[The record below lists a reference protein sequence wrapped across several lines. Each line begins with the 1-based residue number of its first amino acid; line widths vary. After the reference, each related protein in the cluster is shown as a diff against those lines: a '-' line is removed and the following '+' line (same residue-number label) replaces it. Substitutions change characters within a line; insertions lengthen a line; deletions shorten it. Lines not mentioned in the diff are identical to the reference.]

1 MTHKVHP
8 KVYRINTTKEWEAK
22 GFYEKNFAELLKEDY
37 EIRKFLKKLLRD
49 MGVARVEIERSLD
62 SLCITI
68 HSSRPGLII
77 GRGGEGVKILKQKI
91 ERLVNKNKK
100 NTEKKDKKSNI
111 RLEIKEVK
119 DPWLSASLTAQDI
132 ARQLEK
138 RLPYRKVVK
147 QALHKIAMHKE
158 VKGVRIQV
166 SGRLNGIEIARS
178 EYFQEGQLKRET
190 IRSNID
196 YGFEMARCSYGAI
209 GIKVFIYKGENF
221 N

>member
-8 KVYRINTTKEWEAK
+8 KIYRIGERKDWESK
-22 GFYEKNFAELLKEDY
+22 GFYENNFAGYLKEDH
-37 EIRKFLKKLLRD
+37 EIRKILKKFLRE
-49 MGVARVEIERSLD
+49 MSVEKMEIERSLD
-62 SLCITI
+62 EISII
-68 HSSRPGLII
+68 IYSSRPGLII
-77 GRGGEGVKILKQKI
+77 GRGGEGVKILKKKI
-91 ERLVNKNKK
+91 ENQLRSLS
-100 NTEKKDKKSNI
+100 KDKKNV

-119 DPWLSASLTAQDI
+119 DPWLSSSLVAQDI

-147 QALHKIAMHKE
+147 QAMHKIVMHKE

-190 IRSNID
+190 IRGNVD
-196 YGFEMARCSYGAI
+196 YGFEMARCPYGAI
-209 GIKVFIYKGENF
+209 GVKVFIYKGEVF
-221 N
+221 

>member
-8 KVYRINTTKEWEAK
+8 KIYRIGETKDWESK
-22 GFYEKNFAELLKEDY
+22 GFYEKNFSKLLKEDY
-37 EIRKFLKKLLRD
+37 EIRSLLRE
-49 MGVARVEIERSLD
+49 VLREVSVERIEIERSSEEVSVLIY
-62 SLCITI
+62 SA
-68 HSSRPGLII
+68 RPGLII
-77 GRGGEGVKILKQKI
+77 GRGGEGVKLLKEKLEKKI
-91 ERLVNKNKK
+91 NADNKEGKK
-100 NTEKKDKKSNI
+100 NV

-119 DPWLSASLTAQDI
+119 DPWLSASLAAQDI

-158 VKGVRIQV
+158 VEGVRIQV

-178 EYFQEGQLKRET
+178 EHFQEGKLKRET
-190 IRSNID
+190 IRGNID

-209 GIKVFIYKGENF
+209 GIKVFIYKGEVF
-221 N
+221 

>member
-8 KVYRINTTKEWEAK
+8 KIYRVAVTKDWKSK
-22 GFYEKNFAELLKEDY
+22 GFYESNFGGFLKEDY
-37 EIRKFLKKLLRD
+37 EIRKFLKGALRD
-49 MGVARVEIERSLD
+49 MSVEKVEIERAFD
-62 SLCITI
+62 EVGVVIY
-68 HSSRPGLII
+68 SSRPGLII
-77 GRGGEGVKILKQKI
+77 GRGGEGVKNLKVK
-91 ERLVNKNKK
+91 L
-100 NTEKKDKKSNI
+100 EKKLRAFSKDEKKRI

-119 DPWLSASLTAQDI
+119 DPWLSASLAAQDI

-178 EYFQEGQLKRET
+178 EYFQEGQLKRAT
-190 IRSNID
+190 IRGSID

-209 GIKVFIYKGENF
+209 GVKVFIYKGENF
-221 N
+221 

>member
-8 KVYRINTTKEWEAK
+8 KIHRIGETKDWNSK
-22 GFYEKNFAELLKEDY
+22 GFYEKDFSSFLREDY
-37 EIRKFLKKLLRD
+37 EIRKLLKKILRD
-49 MGVARVEIERSLD
+49 MGVARVEIERSMD
-62 SLCITI
+62 SATILI
-68 HSSRPGLII
+68 HSARPGLII
-77 GRGGEGVKILKQKI
+77 GRGGEGVKVLKEKI
-91 ERLVNKNKK
+91 EKVIKK
-100 NTEKKDKKSNI
+100 NLSNKTANI
-111 RLEIKEVK
+111 KLEIKEVK
-119 DPWLSASLTAQDI
+119 DPWLSASLAAQDI

-147 QALHKIAMHKE
+147 QALHKIALHKE

-178 EYFQEGQLKRET
+178 EYFQQGQLKRET

-221 N
+221 S

>member
-8 KVYRINTTKEWEAK
+8 KIHRIGVTKDWDSK
-22 GFYEKNFAELLKEDY
+22 GFYEKDFSGFLKEDY
-37 EIRKFLKKLLRD
+37 EIRKFLKKILRD
-49 MGVARVEIERSLD
+49 MSVARVEIERSLD
-62 SLCITI
+62 SVCILI

-77 GRGGEGVKILKQKI
+77 GRGGEGVKLLKEKI
-91 ERLVNKNKK
+91 EKIIKK
-100 NTEKKDKKSNI
+100 VSNDSKRSV

-147 QALHKIAMHKE
+147 QALHKIALHKE

-209 GIKVFIYKGENF
+209 GVKVFIYKGENF
-221 N
+221 S

>member
-8 KVYRINTTKEWEAK
+8 KVYRISDAKDWESK
-22 GFYEKNFAELLKEDY
+22 GFYEKDFAKFLREDY
-37 EIRKFLKKLLRD
+37 EIRSFLRKVLRE
-49 MGVARVEIERSLD
+49 MSVEKIEIERSVEE
-62 SLCITI
+62 IGVNI
-68 HSSRPGLII
+68 FSSRPGLII
-77 GRGGEGVKILKQKI
+77 GRGGEGVKILKEKL
-91 ERLVNKNKK
+91 EKRLSAISKDGGKK
-100 NTEKKDKKSNI
+100 V

-119 DPWLSASLTAQDI
+119 DPWLSASLVAQDI

-147 QALHKIAMHKE
+147 QALHKISMHKE

-178 EYFQEGQLKRET
+178 EYFQEGQLKRAT
-190 IRSNID
+190 IRGNID

-221 N
+221 

>member
-8 KVYRINTTKEWEAK
+8 KIFRIGVTKDWESK
-22 GFYEKNFAELLKEDY
+22 GFYEKDFAGLLREDY
-37 EIRKFLKKLLRD
+37 EIRTLLRKILRE
-49 MGVARVEIERSLD
+49 MSVERIEIERS
-62 SLCITI
+62 SEEVGVII

-77 GRGGEGVKILKQKI
+77 GRGGEGVKLLKTK
-91 ERLVNKNKK
+91 L
-100 NTEKKDKKSNI
+100 EKKINSLAINKEKPRRV

-119 DPWLSASLTAQDI
+119 DPWLSASLAAQDI

-147 QALHKIAMHKE
+147 QAVHKIALHKE

-190 IRSNID
+190 IRGNID
-196 YGFEMARCSYGAI
+196 YGFDMARCSYGAI

-221 N
+221 

>member
-8 KVYRINTTKEWEAK
+8 KVYRIGETKDWESK
-22 GFYEKNFAELLKEDY
+22 GFYEKNFAGLLREDY
-37 EIRKFLKKLLRD
+37 EIRKLLRNILRE
-49 MGVARVEIERSLD
+49 MSVERIEIERSLD
-62 SLCITI
+62 EVGVLI

-77 GRGGEGVKILKQKI
+77 GRGGEGVKLLKQK
-91 ERLVNKNKK
+91 L
-100 NTEKKDKKSNI
+100 EKKLNSISKDGKKRV

-119 DPWLSASLTAQDI
+119 DPWLSAALTAQDI

-147 QALHKIAMHKE
+147 QALHKVSMHKE

-178 EYFQEGQLKRET
+178 EYFQEGMLKRAT
-190 IRSNID
+190 IRGNID

-221 N
+221 

>member
-8 KVYRINTTKEWEAK
+8 KIYRAHSTKDWESK
-22 GFYEKNFAELLKEDY
+22 GFYEKDFSGFLREDY
-37 EIRKFLKKLLRD
+37 EIRKLLRSILRE
-49 MGVARVEIERSLD
+49 MSVEKIEIERS
-62 SLCITI
+62 SEEIGVI
-68 HSSRPGLII
+68 VYSSRPGLII
-77 GRGGEGVKILKQKI
+77 GRGGEGVKILKTK
-91 ERLVNKNKK
+91 L
-100 NTEKKDKKSNI
+100 EKKINSISKEKNRKI

-119 DPWLSASLTAQDI
+119 DPWLSAPLVAQDI

-147 QALHKIAMHKE
+147 QALHKVIMHKE
-158 VKGVRIQV
+158 VKGARIQV

-190 IRSNID
+190 IRGIID

-209 GIKVFIYKGENF
+209 GIKVFIYKGEDF
-221 N
+221 

>member
-8 KVYRINTTKEWEAK
+8 KIHRIGETKDWSSK
-22 GFYEKNFAELLKEDY
+22 GFYEKDFSGFLKEDY
-37 EIRKFLKKLLRD
+37 EIRKLLKKILRD
-49 MGVARVEIERSLD
+49 IGVAKIEIERSMD
-62 SLCITI
+62 SVCVLIY
-68 HSSRPGLII
+68 SSRPGLII
-77 GRGGEGVKILKQKI
+77 GRGGEGVKILKGKI
-91 ERLVNKNKK
+91 EKVI
-100 NTEKKDKKSNI
+100 KKSSNNKPSNI
-111 RLEIKEVK
+111 KLEIKEVK
-119 DPWLSASLTAQDI
+119 EPWLSASLAAQDI

-147 QALHKIAMHKE
+147 QALHKIALHKE

-178 EYFQEGQLKRET
+178 EYFQQGQLKRAT

-209 GIKVFIYKGENF
+209 GVKVFIYKGENF
-221 N
+221 S

>member
-8 KVYRINTTKEWEAK
+8 KIYRIGVTKDWESK
-22 GFYEKNFAELLKEDY
+22 GFYENDFAGLLREDY
-37 EIRKFLKKLLRD
+37 EIRTLLRKILRE
-49 MGVARVEIERSLD
+49 MSVERIEIERS
-62 SLCITI
+62 SEEVGIII

-77 GRGGEGVKILKQKI
+77 GRGGEGVKLLKVK
-91 ERLVNKNKK
+91 V
-100 NTEKKDKKSNI
+100 EKKINSLSGNKDKPKRV

-132 ARQLEK
+132 GRQLEK

-147 QALHKIAMHKE
+147 QALHKIALHKE

-178 EYFQEGQLKRET
+178 EYFQEGQLKRAT
-190 IRSNID
+190 IRGNID
-196 YGFEMARCSYGAI
+196 YGFDMARCSYGAI

-221 N
+221 